1 MKRYAGI
8 IGMVFAVFAV
18 LGIIAYTQFEIR
30 PVKKGF
36 SASREV
42 RANELAAL
50 ERWLNANGH
59 PVRRMQEG
67 DPYSVLQAAE
77 KTVFVD
83 AGAFAWYS
91 GSEGLATWIR
101 DGGSLIV
108 SLNYAPGEGDSLA
121 AFLESFGIAVE
132 EYPFPSSEDEEDA
145 SPGAFA
151 SGMFPGISG
160 EGEHPYF
167 DYRIRFVI
175 HNVPGVTSSVVAV
188 DGNIRLA
195 VISAGEGM
203 LTVIGA
209 PWFMANSYIAEEVN
223 ARLAWELFDAEEGGV
238 LFIRGRRAVKSFFG
252 KFAERGDFR
261 PFVLSLLVLVTA
273 GFWMVI
279 PRFGLVRDEKEVSLR
294 PIEERFRAE
303 VRFLKKYDSL
313 AVYLDSYIRELRR
326 IIRLRGGTAETGE
339 IGRIGAALDSGKN
352 MRYGEIIRDLL
363 ILEKQWRLYDGRTGE
378 ADRR

>member
-1 MKRYAGI
+1 
-8 IGMVFAVFAV
+8 MVLAVFAV
-18 LGIIAYTQFEIR
+18 LGIVAYTRLEIR
-30 PVKKGF
+30 PVKKSF

-59 PVRRMQEG
+59 SVRRMPKG
-67 DPYSVLQAAE
+67 DPYSILQAEE

-91 GSEGLATWIR
+91 GSEGLAVWIR

-108 SLNYAPGEGDSLA
+108 SLDHAPGEGDSLA
-121 AFLESFGIAVE
+121 AFLESFGAGVE
-132 EYPFPSSEDEEDA
+132 EYPFTSSEDEEDA
-145 SPGAFA
+145 SPEASS

-175 HNVPGVTSSVVAV
+175 HNVPGVRSTVMAV

-209 PWFMANSYIAEEVN
+209 PWFMTNSYIADEVN
-223 ARLAWELFDAEEGGV
+223 ARLAWELFDAEEGGGV
-238 LFIRGRRAVKSFFG
+238 LFIRGRRVVKSFFG

-279 PRFGLVRDEKEVSLR
+279 PRFGLVRDEKEISLR

-339 IGRIGAALDSGKN
+339 TGRIGAAVDSGKN
-352 MRYGEIIRDLL
+352 MKYREIIRDLL

-378 ADRR
+378 ADRQ